1 MMKTEFKGIGQNIL
15 KYNHFVSVPAVISP
29 VGTVTRD
36 DGVEF
41 LPAGTLVKGTLGTGA
56 TTPLEAS
63 VVTNSTVTTDVAT
76 LAADGIGFLMNDV
89 EFYAAPGTSTLKNGN
104 GSVLIHGFVD
114 VNKLPDLGG
123 VTSTQSKEIYLN
135 LDIKDIHIL

>member
-1 MMKTEFKGIGQNIL
+1 MKKYEIRELGKTIL
-15 KYNHFVSVPAVISP
+15 KYDHFVSVPAIIQP
-29 VGTVTRD
+29 LGTVTRD

-56 TTPLEAS
+56 TTPLEAA
-63 VVTNSTVTTDVAT
+63 VVTESGVATDVAA
-76 LAADGIGFLMNDV
+76 LAADGIGLLMNDV
-89 EFYAAPGTSTLKNGN
+89 EFSLIPGSTTLRNGN

-114 VNKLPDLGG
+114 VDKLPELGG
-123 VTSTQSKEIYLN
+123 VTSTETKTIYLD